1 MQSRLQSLQ
10 SAQIEAALSAWRAA
24 KLPARPAQGWVRA
37 IREALGMPANVY
49 AQKLGITGGGLASLE
64 KAEAS
69 QTITLASLHKLADA
83 LGCELQYALVPRQ
96 GQGIQEQLRERAT
109 ALADAQ
115 LRPIAH
121 SMALEDQAVQG
132 QARQLQRDM
141 LIQELLNGSRR
152 QLWASK

>member
-1 MQSRLQSLQ
+1 MLTRLQSLQ
-10 SAQIEAALSAWRAA
+10 SAQIEAALNAWRAA

-37 IREALGMPANVY
+37 IREALGMPANIY

-83 LGCELQYALVPRQ
+83 LGCELQYALVPRRNL
-96 GQGIQEQLRERAT
+96 QEQLRERAT
-109 ALADAQ
+109 TLADAQ

>member
-1 MQSRLQSLQ
+1 MLTRLQSLQ

-49 AQKLGITGGGLASLE
+49 AQKLGITSGGLASLE
-64 KAEAS
+64 KAEAN
-69 QTITLASLHKLADA
+69 QTITLASLHKMADA

-96 GQGIQEQLRERAT
+96 SLQEQLRERA
-109 ALADAQ
+109 AAQADAQ

-132 QARQLQRDM
+132 QARQLQREM
-141 LIQELLNGSRR
+141 LIQELLNGPRR
-152 QLWASK
+152 KLWATD

>member
-1 MQSRLQSLQ
+1 MLSRLQSLQ
-10 SAQIEAALSAWRAA
+10 SAQIGAALNAWRAA

-96 GQGIQEQLRERAT
+96 SLQEQLRERAA

>member
-1 MQSRLQSLQ
+1 MPPRLQSLQ
-10 SAQIEAALSAWRAA
+10 AAQIEAALSAWRAA

-69 QTITLASLHKLADA
+69 QTITLASLHKMADA

-96 GQGIQEQLRERAT
+96 GQGLQEQLRERA
-109 ALADAQ
+109 ASLADAQ

-132 QARQLQRDM
+132 QARQLQREM

>member
-1 MQSRLQSLQ
+1 MQPYLQSLQ

-24 KLPARPAQGWVRA
+24 KLPARPTQGWVRA

-69 QTITLASLHKLADA
+69 QTITLASLHKMANA
-83 LGCELQYALVPRQ
+83 LDCELQYALVPRQ
-96 GQGIQEQLRERAT
+96 GKGLQQRLRERAT
-109 ALADAQ
+109 ILADAQ

-152 QLWASK
+152 KFWASK

>member
-1 MQSRLQSLQ
+1 MLTRLQSLQ

-49 AQKLGITGGGLASLE
+49 AKKLGITGGGLASLE
-64 KAEAS
+64 KAES
-69 QTITLASLHKLADA
+69 NQTITLASLHKMADA

-96 GQGIQEQLRERAT
+96 SLQEQLRQRA
-109 ALADAQ
+109 AAQADAQ

-121 SMALEDQAVQG
+121 SMALEDQAVLG

-141 LIQELLNGSRR
+141 LIQELLSGPRR
-152 QLWASK
+152 KLWATD